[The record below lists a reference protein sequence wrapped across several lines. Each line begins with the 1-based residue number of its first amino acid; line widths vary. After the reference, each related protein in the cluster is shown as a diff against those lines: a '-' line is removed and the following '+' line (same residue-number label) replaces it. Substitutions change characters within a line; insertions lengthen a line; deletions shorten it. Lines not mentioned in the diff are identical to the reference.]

1 MAEPQPSS
9 TTTVSTTEPATSS
22 QRLTSWL
29 AEYGL
34 TIAVVVAF
42 ISHFVNVFNY
52 PLYLGDEGIYLE
64 QAWAVLREGA
74 LAPYTY
80 VYDHAPAGW
89 LLVSFWEF
97 ILPGHFDAFGMAMN
111 SARLGMVLLDVLSTI
126 LLYRVALR
134 LTESHFVA
142 LATCL
147 IFNLSP
153 LGIYYQRMVL
163 LDNIMVF
170 WVLLSLDLL
179 LAPSRRL
186 VTTLAAGFV
195 FGLAVL
201 TKENALFFVP
211 IIGYM
216 LYHNVRDTYRVRFS
230 LVGFSLC
237 ALMLIS
243 LYPLYALLKGEFFLS
258 PNDAHV
264 SMLST
269 FAWQM
274 GRKGG
279 SVLDPN
285 SQFWEFFWAKW
296 WQKDPLIIVVG
307 TAATFINLV
316 IGLRDRARNRNFLI
330 VSALSLAFILYLARG
345 SVIIDFYVVPLLP
358 FFALNV
364 GLVLWWFARARPR
377 GGTVLASLVLVGL
390 VVGFVAQSHDE
401 YFVNQTQLQVDQ
413 LAFVRQNV
421 PDNAQVLIDDDIW
434 VDLHEPHGNYPVY
447 PDANSHWKIASDPA
461 IQDKLLH
468 NNWQNLDYLVMS
480 NQLDYIFQLND
491 EQLAMNA
498 YDHSRVMAR
507 FVEGDVTV
515 EVRQVVKNG
524 SSS

>member
-1 MAEPQPSS
+1 MAESQPSS
-9 TTTVSTTEPATSS
+9 TSTNSTTEPATFS
-22 QRLTSWL
+22 QRMTSWL

-34 TIAVVVAF
+34 TTAVVVAF
-42 ISHFVNVFNY
+42 FSHFVNVFNY

-64 QAWAVLREGA
+64 QAWAVLRQGA

-89 LLVSFWEF
+89 LLIAFWEF

-111 SARLGMVLLDVLSTI
+111 SGRLAMVLLDVVSTI

-134 LTESHFVA
+134 LTDSHFAA
-142 LATCL
+142 LATTL

-170 WVLLSLDLL
+170 WMLLSLDLL
-179 LAPSRRL
+179 LSPSRRL
-186 VTTLAAGFV
+186 MTTLAAGFV
-195 FGLAVL
+195 FGIALL
-201 TKENALFFVP
+201 TKENALFFIPV
-211 IIGYM
+211 IGYM
-216 LYHNVRDTYRVRFS
+216 LYHRVRATYRVRFS

-258 PNDAHV
+258 PTGAHV

-279 SVLDPN
+279 SILDPN
-285 SQFWEFFWAKW
+285 SQFWVFFWAKW

-307 TAATFINLV
+307 FAATVINLL
-316 IGLRDRARNRNFLI
+316 IGLRDRERSRNFLT
-330 VSALSLAFILYLARG
+330 VSALSLIFILYLARG

-364 GLVLWWFARARPR
+364 GLVLWWFAQQRPR
-377 GGTVLASLVLVGL
+377 GGTVLASLILIGL

-401 YFVNQTQLQVDQ
+401 YFVNQTQLQIDQ
-413 LAFVRQNV
+413 LTFVRQNV
-421 PDNAQVLIDDDIW
+421 PSGAQVLIDDDLW
-434 VDLHEPHGNYPVY
+434 VDLHEPHGKNAVY

-461 IQDKLLH
+461 IQGTLLH
-468 NNWQNLDYLVMS
+468 NDWHNLDYLVMS
-480 NQLDYIFQLND
+480 NQLDYIFKLND
-491 EQLAMNA
+491 EQLALNA